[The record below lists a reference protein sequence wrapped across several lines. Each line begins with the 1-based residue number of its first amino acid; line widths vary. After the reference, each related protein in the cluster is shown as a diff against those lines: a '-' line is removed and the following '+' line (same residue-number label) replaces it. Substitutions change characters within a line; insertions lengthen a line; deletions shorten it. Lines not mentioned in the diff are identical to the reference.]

1 MKRMPIKR
9 NGNTAQAAIPSNQ
22 TASGFS
28 LSIYMHVFIASPSMP
43 ASAASWLTILSAFAF
58 DTPFSTTGCKQCP

>member
-9 NGNTAQAAIPSNQ
+9 NSNTAQAAIRSNQ

-28 LSIYMHVFIASPSMP
+28 LSICAHVFMASPSTP
-43 ASAASWLTILSAFAF
+43 ASAASWLTILSACA
-58 DTPFSTTGCKQCP
+58 DTPFTTAGCKQWP